1 MLQKPKGTLDIYGE
15 DGKIFDYISNYTSA
29 FMSLYNYEF
38 IKLPTFESTFEKTE
52 LFKRGVG
59 DTTDIVNKETYDF
72 LDKSNRKMTLRPE
85 MTAGTARCLI
95 EDKLYAEG
103 VKKFYYLGSCFR
115 YERPQSGRLREFT
128 QFGIECFNVSNPKVD
143 AEVISLAYRYL
154 SGLGLTNLVVKL
166 NSLGNKES
174 RKEYNEVIKE
184 YLSKDYDNL
193 CDTCKERLSKN
204 PLRILDCKYD
214 GEREYIKNA
223 PKTLDYLNEESKS
236 YFEEV
241 KSSLESL
248 GIPFIEDSTLVRGLD
263 YYSHTVFEIISDIP
277 ELGKANTLCG
287 GGRYDGLVELL
298 GGPSTPGIGFAM
310 GIERIIILLKELEC
324 YVPDRELD
332 VFVMNLDNTNYAFQ
346 IIDDLRLS
354 EFSVETDYTGKNMK
368 GMWKLVDKLNPKFVL
383 IIGEDERVSNYI
395 TVKDNITKEETKVKT
410 SDLIDYLNTNI

>member
-38 IKLPTFESTFEKTE
+38 IKLPTFESTE
-52 LFKRGVG
+52 LFYRGVG

-214 GEREYIKNA
+214 GEREYIKNT

-248 GIPFIEDSTLVRGLD
+248 GIPFVEDSTLVRGLD

-383 IIGEDERVSNYI
+383 IIGEDERVSDYI

>member
-38 IKLPTFESTFEKTE
+38 IKLPTFESTE
-52 LFKRGVG
+52 LFYRGVG

-248 GIPFIEDSTLVRGLD
+248 GIPFVEDSTLVRGLD

-383 IIGEDERVSNYI
+383 IIGEDERVSDYI

>member
-38 IKLPTFESTFEKTE
+38 IKLPTFESTE
-52 LFKRGVG
+52 LFYRGVG

-95 EDKLYAEG
+95 EDKLYTEG

-174 RKEYNEVIKE
+174 RKEYNKVIKE

-248 GIPFIEDSTLVRGLD
+248 GIPFVEDSTLVRGLD

-277 ELGKANTLCG
+277 DLGKANTLCG

-383 IIGEDERVSNYI
+383 IIGEDERVNDYI

>member
-38 IKLPTFESTFEKTE
+38 IKLPTFESTE
-52 LFKRGVG
+52 LFYRGVG

>member
-38 IKLPTFESTFEKTE
+38 IKLPTFESTE
-52 LFKRGVG
+52 LFYRGVG

-174 RKEYNEVIKE
+174 RKEYNEVIKK

-214 GEREYIKNA
+214 GEREYIKNT

-248 GIPFIEDSTLVRGLD
+248 GIPFVEDSTLVRGLD

-383 IIGEDERVSNYI
+383 IIGEDERVNDYI

>member
-38 IKLPTFESTFEKTE
+38 IKLPTFESTE
-52 LFKRGVG
+52 LFYRGVG

-95 EDKLYAEG
+95 EDKLYTEG

-174 RKEYNEVIKE
+174 RKEYNKVIKE

-241 KSSLESL
+241 KESLESL
-248 GIPFIEDSTLVRGLD
+248 GIPFVEDSTLVRGLD

-324 YVPDRELD
+324 YVPDKELD

-368 GMWKLVDKLNPKFVL
+368 GMWKLVDKLNPKFIL
-383 IIGEDERVSNYI
+383 IIGEDERVNDYI

>member
-38 IKLPTFESTFEKTE
+38 IKLPTFESTE
-52 LFKRGVG
+52 LFYRGVG

-95 EDKLYAEG
+95 EDKLYTEG

-174 RKEYNEVIKE
+174 RKEYNEVIKK

-241 KSSLESL
+241 KESLESL

-263 YYSHTVFEIISDIP
+263 YYSHTVFEIISNIP

-383 IIGEDERVSNYI
+383 IIGEDERVNDYI

>member
-38 IKLPTFESTFEKTE
+38 IKLPTFESTE
-52 LFKRGVG
+52 LFYRGVG

-154 SGLGLTNLVVKL
+154 SGLGLTNLLVKL

-241 KSSLESL
+241 KSFLESL

-383 IIGEDERVSNYI
+383 IIGEDERVNDYI

-410 SDLIDYLNTNI
+410 SALIDYLNTNI

>member
-1 MLQKPKGTLDIYGE
+1 
-15 DGKIFDYISNYTSA
+15 
-29 FMSLYNYEF
+29 
-38 IKLPTFESTFEKTE
+38 
-52 LFKRGVG
+52 
-59 DTTDIVNKETYDF
+59 
-72 LDKSNRKMTLRPE
+72 MTLRPE

-223 PKTLDYLNEESKS
+223 PKTLDYLNEESKC

-241 KSSLESL
+241 KESLESL
-248 GIPFIEDSTLVRGLD
+248 GIPFVEDSTLVRGLD

-277 ELGKANTLCG
+277 DLGKANTLCG
-287 GGRYDGLVELL
+287 GGRYDGLIELL

-383 IIGEDERVSNYI
+383 IIGEDERVNDYI

>member
-38 IKLPTFESTFEKTE
+38 IKLPTFESTE
-52 LFKRGVG
+52 LFYRGVG

-128 QFGIECFNVSNPKVD
+128 QFGVECFNVSNPKVD

-241 KSSLESL
+241 KESLESL

-310 GIERIIILLKELEC
+310 GIERIIILLKELGC
-324 YVPDRELD
+324 YIPDKELD

-383 IIGEDERVSNYI
+383 IIGEDERKNDYI

>member
-38 IKLPTFESTFEKTE
+38 IKLPTFESTE
-52 LFKRGVG
+52 LFYRGVG

-324 YVPDRELD
+324 YVPDKELD

-383 IIGEDERVSNYI
+383 IIGEDERVNDYI

>member
-38 IKLPTFESTFEKTE
+38 IKLPTFESTE
-52 LFKRGVG
+52 LFYRGVG

-174 RKEYNEVIKE
+174 RKEYNKVIKE

-193 CDTCKERLSKN
+193 CDTCKERVSKN

-241 KSSLESL
+241 KESLESL

-383 IIGEDERVSNYI
+383 IIGEDERVNDYI

>member
-15 DGKIFDYISNYTSA
+15 DGKIFDYINNYTSA

-38 IKLPTFESTFEKTE
+38 IKLPTFESTE
-52 LFKRGVG
+52 LFYRGVG

-95 EDKLYAEG
+95 EDKLYTEG

-174 RKEYNEVIKE
+174 RKEYNKVIKE

-383 IIGEDERVSNYI
+383 IIGEDERVNDYI

>member
-38 IKLPTFESTFEKTE
+38 IKLPTFESTE
-52 LFKRGVG
+52 LFYRGIG

-95 EDKLYAEG
+95 EDKLYTEG

-287 GGRYDGLVELL
+287 GGRYDGLIELL

>member
-38 IKLPTFESTFEKTE
+38 IKLPTFESTE
-52 LFKRGVG
+52 LFYRGVG

-95 EDKLYAEG
+95 EDKLYAKG

-128 QFGIECFNVSNPKVD
+128 QFGVECFNVSNPKVD

-287 GGRYDGLVELL
+287 GGRYDGLIELL

-383 IIGEDERVSNYI
+383 IIGEDERVNDYI

>member
-38 IKLPTFESTFEKTE
+38 IKLPTFESTE
-52 LFKRGVG
+52 LFYRGVG

-95 EDKLYAEG
+95 EEKLYAEG

-332 VFVMNLDNTNYAFQ
+332 VFVMNLDDTNYAFQ

-383 IIGEDERVSNYI
+383 IIGEDERVNDYI

>member
-38 IKLPTFESTFEKTE
+38 IKLPTFESTE
-52 LFKRGVG
+52 LFYRGVG

-95 EDKLYAEG
+95 EDKLYTEG

-214 GEREYIKNA
+214 GERKYIKNA

-248 GIPFIEDSTLVRGLD
+248 GIPFVEDSTLVRGLD

-383 IIGEDERVSNYI
+383 IIGEDERVNDYI

>member
-38 IKLPTFESTFEKTE
+38 IKLPTFESTE
-52 LFKRGVG
+52 LFYRGVG

-174 RKEYNEVIKE
+174 RKEYNEVIKK

-214 GEREYIKNA
+214 GERKYIKNA

-383 IIGEDERVSNYI
+383 IIGEDERVNDCI

>member
-38 IKLPTFESTFEKTE
+38 IKLPTFESTE
-52 LFKRGVG
+52 LFYRGVG

-174 RKEYNEVIKE
+174 RKEYNEVIKK

-383 IIGEDERVSNYI
+383 IIGEDERVNDYI

>member
-38 IKLPTFESTFEKTE
+38 IKLPTFESTE
-52 LFKRGVG
+52 LFYRSVG

-143 AEVISLAYRYL
+143 AEVISLAYIYL

-174 RKEYNEVIKE
+174 RKEYNKVIKE

-241 KSSLESL
+241 KESLESL

-263 YYSHTVFEIISDIP
+263 YYSHTVFEIISNIP

-287 GGRYDGLVELL
+287 GGRYDGLIELL

-383 IIGEDERVSNYI
+383 IIGEDERVNDYI
-395 TVKDNITKEETKVKT
+395 TVKDNITKEETKVKA

>member
-38 IKLPTFESTFEKTE
+38 IKLPTFESTE
-52 LFKRGVG
+52 LFYRGVG

-174 RKEYNEVIKE
+174 RKEYNKVIKE

-248 GIPFIEDSTLVRGLD
+248 GIPFVEDSTLVRGLD
-263 YYSHTVFEIISDIP
+263 YYSHTVFEIISNIP

-383 IIGEDERVSNYI
+383 IIGEDERVNDYI

>member
-38 IKLPTFESTFEKTE
+38 IKLPTFESTE
-52 LFKRGVG
+52 LFYRGVG

-248 GIPFIEDSTLVRGLD
+248 GIPFVEDSTLVRGLD

-332 VFVMNLDNTNYAFQ
+332 VFVMNLDDTNYAFQ

-354 EFSVETDYTGKNMK
+354 GFSVETDYTGKNMK

-383 IIGEDERVSNYI
+383 IIGEDERVNDYI

-410 SDLIDYLNTNI
+410 SDLVDYLNTNI

>member
-1 MLQKPKGTLDIYGE
+1 MLQKPKGTLDIYGK

-38 IKLPTFESTFEKTE
+38 IKLPTFESTE
-52 LFKRGVG
+52 LFYRGVG

-263 YYSHTVFEIISDIP
+263 YYSHTVFEIISNIP

-383 IIGEDERVSNYI
+383 IIGEDERVNDYI

>member
-38 IKLPTFESTFEKTE
+38 IKLPTFESTE
-52 LFKRGVG
+52 LFYRGVG

-263 YYSHTVFEIISDIP
+263 YYSHTVFEIISNIP

-287 GGRYDGLVELL
+287 GGRYDGLIELL

>member
-38 IKLPTFESTFEKTE
+38 IKLPTFESTE
-52 LFKRGVG
+52 LFYRGVG

-214 GEREYIKNA
+214 GERKYIKNA

-383 IIGEDERVSNYI
+383 IIGEDERVNDCI

>member
-38 IKLPTFESTFEKTE
+38 IKLPTFESTE
-52 LFKRGVG
+52 LFYRGVG

-174 RKEYNEVIKE
+174 RKEYNKVIKE

-214 GEREYIKNA
+214 GERKYIKNA

-248 GIPFIEDSTLVRGLD
+248 GIPFVEDSTLVRGLD

-383 IIGEDERVSNYI
+383 IIGEDERVNDYI

>member
-38 IKLPTFESTFEKTE
+38 IKLPTFESTE
-52 LFKRGVG
+52 LFYRGVG

-95 EDKLYAEG
+95 EEKLYAEG

-128 QFGIECFNVSNPKVD
+128 QFGVECFNVSNPKVD

-248 GIPFIEDSTLVRGLD
+248 GIPFVEDSTLVRGLD

-383 IIGEDERVSNYI
+383 IIGEDERVNDYI

>member
-38 IKLPTFESTFEKTE
+38 IKLPTFESTE
-52 LFKRGVG
+52 LFYRGVG

-95 EDKLYAEG
+95 EDKLYTEG

-214 GEREYIKNA
+214 GERKYIKNA

-277 ELGKANTLCG
+277 DLGKANTLCG
-287 GGRYDGLVELL
+287 GGRYDGLIELL

-383 IIGEDERVSNYI
+383 IIGEDERVNDYI

>member
-38 IKLPTFESTFEKTE
+38 IKLPTFESTE
-52 LFKRGVG
+52 LFYRGVG

-115 YERPQSGRLREFT
+115 YEIPQSGRLREFT

-241 KSSLESL
+241 KESLESL

-383 IIGEDERVSNYI
+383 IIGEDERVNDYI

>member
-38 IKLPTFESTFEKTE
+38 IKLPTFESTE
-52 LFKRGVG
+52 LFYRGVG

-95 EDKLYAEG
+95 EDKLYTEG

-174 RKEYNEVIKE
+174 RKEYNKVIKE

-324 YVPDRELD
+324 YVPDKELD

-383 IIGEDERVSNYI
+383 IIGEDERVNDYI

>member
-38 IKLPTFESTFEKTE
+38 IKLPTFESTE
-52 LFKRGVG
+52 LFYRGVG

-241 KSSLESL
+241 KESLESL

-263 YYSHTVFEIISDIP
+263 YYSHTVFEIISNIP

-383 IIGEDERVSNYI
+383 IIGEDERVNDYI

>member
-38 IKLPTFESTFEKTE
+38 IKLPTFESTE
-52 LFKRGVG
+52 LFYRSVG

-174 RKEYNEVIKE
+174 RKEYNKVIKE

-241 KSSLESL
+241 KESLESL

-263 YYSHTVFEIISDIP
+263 YYSHTVFEIISNIP

>member
-38 IKLPTFESTFEKTE
+38 IKLPTFESTK
-52 LFKRGVG
+52 LFYRGVG

-241 KSSLESL
+241 KESLESL

-287 GGRYDGLVELL
+287 GGRYDGLIELL

-383 IIGEDERVSNYI
+383 IIGEDERVNDYI

>member
-38 IKLPTFESTFEKTE
+38 IKLPTFESTE
-52 LFKRGVG
+52 LFYRGVG

-128 QFGIECFNVSNPKVD
+128 QFEIECFNVSNPKVD

-174 RKEYNEVIKE
+174 RKEYNKVIKE

-248 GIPFIEDSTLVRGLD
+248 GIPFVEDSTLVRGLD

-277 ELGKANTLCG
+277 DLGKANTLCG

-383 IIGEDERVSNYI
+383 IIGEDERVNDYI

>member
-38 IKLPTFESTFEKTE
+38 IKLPTFESTE
-52 LFKRGVG
+52 LFYRGVG

-95 EDKLYAEG
+95 EDKLYTEG

-193 CDTCKERLSKN
+193 CGTCKERLSKN

-248 GIPFIEDSTLVRGLD
+248 GIPFVEDSTLVRGLD

-277 ELGKANTLCG
+277 DLGKANTLCG

-383 IIGEDERVSNYI
+383 IIGEDERVNDYI

>member
-38 IKLPTFESTFEKTE
+38 IKLPTFESTE
-52 LFKRGVG
+52 LFYRGVG

-248 GIPFIEDSTLVRGLD
+248 GIPFVEDSTLVRGLD

-287 GGRYDGLVELL
+287 GGRYDGLIELL

-383 IIGEDERVSNYI
+383 IIGEDERVNDCI

>member
-38 IKLPTFESTFEKTE
+38 IKLPTFESTE
-52 LFKRGVG
+52 LFYRGVG

-248 GIPFIEDSTLVRGLD
+248 GIPFIEDFTLVRGLD

-383 IIGEDERVSNYI
+383 IIGEDERVNDYI

>member
-38 IKLPTFESTFEKTE
+38 IKLPTFESTE
-52 LFKRGVG
+52 LFYRGVG

-214 GEREYIKNA
+214 GERKYIKNA

-248 GIPFIEDSTLVRGLD
+248 GIPFVEDSTLVRGLD

-383 IIGEDERVSNYI
+383 IIGEDERVNDYI

>member
-38 IKLPTFESTFEKTE
+38 IKLPTFESTE
-52 LFKRGVG
+52 LFYRGVG

-248 GIPFIEDSTLVRGLD
+248 GIPFVEDSTLVRGLG

-383 IIGEDERVSNYI
+383 IIGEDERVNDYI
-395 TVKDNITKEETKVKT
+395 TVKDNITKEETKVKA